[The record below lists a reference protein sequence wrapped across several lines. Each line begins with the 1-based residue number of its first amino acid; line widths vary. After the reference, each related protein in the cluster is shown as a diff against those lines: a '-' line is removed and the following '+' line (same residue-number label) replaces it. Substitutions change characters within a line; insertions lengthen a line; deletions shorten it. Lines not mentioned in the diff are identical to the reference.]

1 MTDISGIQELDKV
14 FSQME
19 PLRIWSVLQQ
29 VLPLIIS
36 IVTLVLVVK
45 IYRRK

>member
-1 MTDISGIQELDKV
+1 MTDISGIQELDKM

-19 PLRIWSVLQQ
+19 TLRIWSVVQQ